1 MYRDH
6 FPQLTSPGVYLA
18 SHTLGPM
25 PREAEAALS
34 QYTQT
39 WKARGVR
46 AWAEGWWDLPRQVA
60 RDLAPL
66 LGVSPEGISFH
77 PHTSGAVAAVL
88 SSLDFSSGRNKI
100 VTTELEFP
108 SIGYQLR
115 AWEKY
120 GAQVVVLPAPEG
132 RFPWEAVENAVDN
145 STLLLAACHAYFKS
159 SEWIDAAR
167 LAAIAHRAGA
177 RLLLDVYQTAGVMP
191 LELEAE
197 GVDYVVGGGVKWLL
211 SGPGIGYLWVRPT
224 YWDELPHLV
233 GWAGHARPFAFELDW
248 APADGAVRYHTGTP
262 NIPVLLVAQAGYR
275 LLREVGLA
283 KVWSHIRHLAGRF
296 LEGAEELGFRVV
308 GPRNPAS
315 RSGTVI
321 LDLPYG
327 YAAELNAQG
336 FVCDWRTGAGVR
348 MGLHFFTLE
357 SEVAQALEALA
368 NIRDSKAWE
377 SHQPGAVT

>member
-1 MYRDH
+1 MYRDR
-6 FPQLTSPGVYLA
+6 FPQLESHGVYLA

-25 PREAEAALS
+25 PREAEAALDR
-34 QYTQT
+34 YAQT

-46 AWAEGWWDLPRQVA
+46 AWAEEWWDLPRQVA
-60 RDLAPL
+60 QDLAPI
-66 LGVSPEGISFH
+66 LGVSPQGISFH

-88 SSLDFSSGRNKI
+88 SSLDFSGSRNKI
-100 VTTELEFP
+100 ITTALEFP
-108 SIGYQLR
+108 SIGYQLK

-159 SEWIDAAR
+159 SERVDAAR

-177 RLLLDVYQTAGVMP
+177 RLLLDTYQTAGVMP
-191 LELEAE
+191 LELEAQ

-211 SGPGIGYLWVRPT
+211 SGPGIGYLWVRST
-224 YWDELPHLV
+224 YWDEVPSLV
-233 GWAGHARPFAFELDW
+233 GWAGHARPFAFELNW

-275 LLREVGLA
+275 LLHEVGLA
-283 KVWSHIRHLAGRF
+283 NIWSHIQGLAGRF
-296 LEGAEELGFRVV
+296 LDGAGGLGFRIV
-308 GPRNPAS
+308 GPRNPAE

-357 SEVAQALEALA
+357 SEIGQALEALA
-368 NIRDSKAWE
+368 QIRGSKAWE
-377 SHQPGAVT
+377 AHQPGAVT